1 MRCRY
6 ENAKYPAKIHDQL
19 IYPFEFLYNSL

>member
-6 ENAKYPAKIHDQL
+6 EDAKYPAKIHDKL
-19 IYPFEFLYNSL
+19 TNPIEFLYNSL